1 MGKLFVLSRGDMGG
15 PPCVMIKWSKHFRW
29 RGWTKYLLWVL
40 TMPGRPPLYPCFQ
53 RGPLLLSLDLKAH
66 RTADS
71 RLSVNGKGRHSAE
84 FAVRT
89 FYVCHF
95 PRTQTQQNTFLS
107 PLSRGQCQKIKKK
120 MFETISE
127 TLLWEQSWQSRT
139 CEVFV
144 LFTFQP
150 GSGQSQCMVCV

>member
-1 MGKLFVLSRGDMGG
+1 
-15 PPCVMIKWSKHFRW
+15 
-29 RGWTKYLLWVL
+29 
-40 TMPGRPPLYPCFQ
+40 MPGRPPLYPCFQ

-71 RLSVNGKGRHSAE
+71 RLRVNGKGRHSAE

-107 PLSRGQCQKIKKK
+107 PLSCGQCQKIKKK
-120 MFETISE
+120 CLKPLVKPCYENSHDSHGRVRCLFCSLSSLVQAGPSAWCVSSLGHCSKEKGLRVLETFY
-127 TLLWEQSWQSRT
+127 L
-139 CEVFV
+139 
-144 LFTFQP
+144 
-150 GSGQSQCMVCV
+150 